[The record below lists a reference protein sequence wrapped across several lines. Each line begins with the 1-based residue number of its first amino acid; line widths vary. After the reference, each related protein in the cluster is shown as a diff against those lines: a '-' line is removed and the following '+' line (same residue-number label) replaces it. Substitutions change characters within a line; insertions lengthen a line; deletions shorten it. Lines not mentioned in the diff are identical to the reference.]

1 MTRQEMR
8 PIQRSMQER
17 IRRGRSASSTPTPPA
32 RRLAGALLVLLALS
46 GCHRHH
52 EKEVT
57 PADVASAQQD
67 ARREIEQAQAEAR
80 KDVRSAAKVSGGDSR
95 TVAQARVT
103 GTFDVAMAQADGDHK
118 VALQKCQLLEP
129 AARAP
134 CQAQADSEYESAV
147 SRAKAA
153 RQSRAP

>member
-1 MTRQEMR
+1 MTTQEMR
-8 PIQRSMQER
+8 LVRRSMQER
-17 IRRGRSASSTPTPPA
+17 IRPEGSASSTCAPVC
-32 RRLAGALLVLLALS
+32 RLAATLLVLLAVS

-118 VALQKCQLLEP
+118 VALEKCQLLEP

-147 SRAKAA
+147 TRAKAA